1 MKIERRILLAAG
13 VTFLSFSAV
22 LTASFLIYSWFSFSE
37 IKSFDRKNLYAQ
49 KTAQLETQVDFAY
62 SIALHHYNNETLSQ
76 DERRSIAVAELTAL
90 RYDGGAGSYYAFE
103 KRDDGYVYAFH
114 GEEAQLAG
122 RKVDL
127 DTKDLKGKAFVRDII
142 DSAGLRGT
150 YVEYSLKKAGTGTV
164 MRRIAYARSVSDWKW
179 IIVGSINVDDIEK
192 AIAENDGRLDAI
204 VKRTLAGTAILVAL
218 MLAVSIAVMKQMTSR
233 VVRPIERISR
243 SIGEVHAN
251 RDLTKRLES
260 HAGDEVGVMS
270 AGLNDLLEGI
280 SVIVREIVTISVE
293 LRGSSGGMLELSKSF
308 AGSAAE
314 QASDAEEVTAA
325 VEEVSAASESIAK
338 NAERQADELA
348 FLSSEMNAI
357 AKLLAELG
365 GRLSVTDELAR
376 RMDESS
382 RQGESA
388 LGNIHA
394 VISDLRANSGQ
405 MDAIIALI
413 MDISDKINLLSLN
426 AAIESARAGEAGR
439 GFAVVADQISKL
451 ADETSGSIKS
461 IESLIRENNGRIV
474 AAAQHATG
482 AGESFQII
490 RADMN
495 DMKNFLSDISSSM
508 GGFVS
513 RNDGMNEKVRSI
525 AERAAAIRSAMS
537 EHMSAMA
544 GITQA
549 TADITAKSGCI
560 AENSRSLE
568 DAAAALESC
577 ADRLNSKSGQ
587 FIV

>member
-37 IKSFDRKNLYAQ
+37 IKTFDRKTLYEQ
-49 KTAQLETQVDFAY
+49 KTAQLENQVDFAY
-62 SIALHHYNNETLSQ
+62 SIALHHYNNEALPQ
-76 DERRSIAVAELTAL
+76 EERRRIAVDELRAL

-122 RKVDL
+122 QKADL
-127 DTKDLKGKAFVRDII
+127 ETKDLKGRAYVREII
-142 DSAGLRGT
+142 ESAGLRGT
-150 YVEYSLKKAGTGTV
+150 HVEYSIKKSGRV
-164 MRRIAYARSVSDWKW
+164 MRRIAYARNVSDWKW
-179 IIVGSINVDDIEK
+179 TIVGSIDVADIEK
-192 AIAENDGRLDAI
+192 AIAENDARLDAI

-251 RDLTKRLES
+251 RDLTKRMES
-260 HAGDEVGVMS
+260 HASDEVGVMS
-270 AGLNDLLEGI
+270 AGINDLLEGI

-293 LRGSSGGMLELSKSF
+293 LRGSSGDMLELSRSF
-308 AGSAAE
+308 AGSATE

-348 FLSSEMNAI
+348 FLSAEMSAISE
-357 AKLLAELG
+357 LLAELG

-382 RQGESA
+382 RQGEGA
-388 LGNIHA
+388 LENIHA

-482 AGESFQII
+482 AGESFQVI

-495 DMKNFLSDISSSM
+495 DMKNFLGDISSSM

-513 RNDGMNEKVRSI
+513 RNDSMNEKVRRV

-549 TADITAKSGCI
+549 TADITAKSGYI

-568 DAAAALESC
+568 DAASALESC

>member
-37 IKSFDRKNLYAQ
+37 IKTFDRKTLYEQ
-49 KTAQLETQVDFAY
+49 KTAQLENQVDFAY
-62 SIALHHYNNETLSQ
+62 SIALHHYNNEALPQ
-76 DERRSIAVAELTAL
+76 EERRRIAVDELRAL

-122 RKVDL
+122 QRADL
-127 DTKDLKGKAFVRDII
+127 ETKDLKGRAYVREII
-142 DSAGLRGT
+142 ESAGLRGT
-150 YVEYSLKKAGTGTV
+150 HVEYSIKKSGRV
-164 MRRIAYARSVSDWKW
+164 MRRIAYARNVSDWNW
-179 IIVGSINVDDIEK
+179 TIVGSIDVADIEK
-192 AIAENDGRLDAI
+192 AIAENDARLDAI

-251 RDLTKRLES
+251 RDLTKRMES
-260 HAGDEVGVMS
+260 HASDEVGVMS
-270 AGLNDLLEGI
+270 AGINDLLEGI

-293 LRGSSGGMLELSKSF
+293 LRGSSGGMLELSRSF
-308 AGSAAE
+308 AGSATE

-348 FLSSEMNAI
+348 FLSAEMSAISE
-357 AKLLAELG
+357 LLAELG

-382 RQGESA
+382 RQGEGA
-388 LGNIHA
+388 LENIHA

-482 AGESFQII
+482 AGESFQVI

-495 DMKNFLSDISSSM
+495 DMKNFLGYISSSM

-513 RNDGMNEKVRSI
+513 RNDSMNEKVRRV

-549 TADITAKSGCI
+549 TADITAKSGYI

-568 DAAAALESC
+568 DAASALESC

>member
-37 IKSFDRKNLYAQ
+37 IKTFDRKTLYEQ
-49 KTAQLETQVDFAY
+49 KTAQLENQVDFAY
-62 SIALHHYNNETLSQ
+62 SIALHHYNNEALPQ
-76 DERRSIAVAELTAL
+76 EERRMIAVDELRAL

-122 RKVDL
+122 QKADL
-127 DTKDLKGKAFVRDII
+127 ETKDLKGRAYVREII
-142 DSAGLRGT
+142 ESAGLRGT
-150 YVEYSLKKAGTGTV
+150 HVEYSIKKSGRV
-164 MRRIAYARSVSDWKW
+164 MRRIAYARNVSDWKW
-179 IIVGSINVDDIEK
+179 TIVGSIDVADIEK
-192 AIAENDGRLDAI
+192 AIAENDARLDAI

-251 RDLTKRLES
+251 RDLTKRMES
-260 HAGDEVGVMS
+260 HASDEVGVMS
-270 AGLNDLLEGI
+270 AGINDLLEGI

-293 LRGSSGGMLELSKSF
+293 LRGSSGDMLELSRSF
-308 AGSAAE
+308 AGSATE

-325 VEEVSAASESIAK
+325 VEEVSAASESIAT

-348 FLSSEMNAI
+348 FLSAEMSAISE
-357 AKLLAELG
+357 LLAELG

-382 RQGESA
+382 RQGEGA
-388 LGNIHA
+388 LENIHA

-482 AGESFQII
+482 AGESFQVI

-495 DMKNFLSDISSSM
+495 DMKNFLGDISSSM

-513 RNDGMNEKVRSI
+513 RNDSMNEKVRRV

-549 TADITAKSGCI
+549 TADITAKSGYI

-568 DAAAALESC
+568 DAASALESC

>member
-37 IKSFDRKNLYAQ
+37 IKTFDRKTLYEQ
-49 KTAQLETQVDFAY
+49 KTAQLENQVDFAY
-62 SIALHHYNNETLSQ
+62 SIALHHYNNEALPQ
-76 DERRSIAVAELTAL
+76 EERRRIAVDELRAL

-122 RKVDL
+122 QRADL
-127 DTKDLKGKAFVRDII
+127 ETKDLKGRAYVREII
-142 DSAGLRGT
+142 ESAGLRGT
-150 YVEYSLKKAGTGTV
+150 HVEYSIKKSGRV
-164 MRRIAYARSVSDWKW
+164 MRRIAYARNVSDWNW
-179 IIVGSINVDDIEK
+179 TIVGSIDVADIEK
-192 AIAENDGRLDAI
+192 AIAENDARLDAI

-251 RDLTKRLES
+251 RDLTKRMES
-260 HAGDEVGVMS
+260 HASDEVGVMS
-270 AGLNDLLEGI
+270 AGINDLLEGI

-293 LRGSSGGMLELSKSF
+293 LRGSSGDMLELSRSF
-308 AGSAAE
+308 AGSATE

-348 FLSSEMNAI
+348 FLSAEMSAISE
-357 AKLLAELG
+357 LLAELG

-382 RQGESA
+382 RQGEGA
-388 LGNIHA
+388 LENIHA

-482 AGESFQII
+482 AGESFQVI

-495 DMKNFLSDISSSM
+495 DMKNFLGDISSSM

-513 RNDGMNEKVRSI
+513 RNDSMNEKVRRV

-549 TADITAKSGCI
+549 TADITAKSGYI

-568 DAAAALESC
+568 DAASALESC

>member
-37 IKSFDRKNLYAQ
+37 IKTFDRKTLYEQ
-49 KTAQLETQVDFAY
+49 KTAQLENQVDFAY
-62 SIALHHYNNETLSQ
+62 SIALHHYNNEALPQ
-76 DERRSIAVAELTAL
+76 EERRRIAVDELRAL

-122 RKVDL
+122 QKADL
-127 DTKDLKGKAFVRDII
+127 ETKDLKGRAYVREII
-142 DSAGLRGT
+142 ESAGLRGT
-150 YVEYSLKKAGTGTV
+150 HVEYSIKKSGRV
-164 MRRIAYARSVSDWKW
+164 MRRIAYARNVSDWKW
-179 IIVGSINVDDIEK
+179 TIVGSIDVADIEK
-192 AIAENDGRLDAI
+192 AIAENDARLDAI

-251 RDLTKRLES
+251 RDLTKRMES
-260 HAGDEVGVMS
+260 HASDEVGVMS
-270 AGLNDLLEGI
+270 AGINDLLEGI

-293 LRGSSGGMLELSKSF
+293 LRGSSGGMLELSRSF
-308 AGSAAE
+308 AGSATE

-348 FLSSEMNAI
+348 FLSAEMSAISE
-357 AKLLAELG
+357 LLAELG

-382 RQGESA
+382 RQGEGA
-388 LGNIHA
+388 LENIHA

-482 AGESFQII
+482 AGESFQVI

-495 DMKNFLSDISSSM
+495 DMKNFLGDISSSM

-513 RNDGMNEKVRSI
+513 RNDSMNEKVRRV

-549 TADITAKSGCI
+549 TADITAKSGYI

-568 DAAAALESC
+568 DAASALESC

>member
-37 IKSFDRKNLYAQ
+37 IKTFDRKTLYEQ
-49 KTAQLETQVDFAY
+49 KTAQLENQVDFAY
-62 SIALHHYNNETLSQ
+62 SIALHHYNNEALPQ
-76 DERRSIAVAELTAL
+76 EERRMIAVDELRAL

-122 RKVDL
+122 QKADL
-127 DTKDLKGKAFVRDII
+127 ETKDLKGRAYVREII
-142 DSAGLRGT
+142 ESAGLRGT
-150 YVEYSLKKAGTGTV
+150 HVEYSIKKSGRV
-164 MRRIAYARSVSDWKW
+164 MRRIAYARNVSDWKW
-179 IIVGSINVDDIEK
+179 TIVGSIDVADIEK
-192 AIAENDGRLDAI
+192 AIAENDARLDAI

-251 RDLTKRLES
+251 RDLTKRMES
-260 HAGDEVGVMS
+260 HASDEVGVMS
-270 AGLNDLLEGI
+270 AGINDLLEGI

-293 LRGSSGGMLELSKSF
+293 LRGSSGDMLELSRSF
-308 AGSAAE
+308 AGSATE

-348 FLSSEMNAI
+348 FLSAEMSAISE
-357 AKLLAELG
+357 LLAELG

-382 RQGESA
+382 RQGEGA
-388 LGNIHA
+388 LENIHA

-482 AGESFQII
+482 AGESFQVI

-495 DMKNFLSDISSSM
+495 DMKNFLGDISSSM

-513 RNDGMNEKVRSI
+513 RNDSMNEKVRRV

-549 TADITAKSGCI
+549 TADITAKSGYI

-568 DAAAALESC
+568 DAASALESC

>member
-13 VTFLSFSAV
+13 VTFLAFSAV

-37 IKSFDRKNLYAQ
+37 IKSFDRKTLYEQ
-49 KTAQLETQVDFAY
+49 KTAQLENQVDFAY
-62 SIALHHYNNETLSQ
+62 GIALHHYNNVSLSQ
-76 DERRSIAVAELTAL
+76 DERRSIAVSELSAL
-90 RYDGGAGSYYAFE
+90 RYDGGADCYYAFE

-114 GEEAQLAG
+114 GEDARLVGTKADLEA
-122 RKVDL
+122 
-127 DTKDLKGKAFVRDII
+127 KDLYGKGYIRDII
-142 DSAGLRGT
+142 ESAGLRGSH
-150 YVEYSLKKAGTGTV
+150 VEYGLKKNGRV
-164 MRRIAYARSVSDWKW
+164 MRRIAYARNVSDWKW
-179 IIVGSINVDDIEK
+179 VIVGSIDVGDIEK
-192 AIAENDGRLDAI
+192 AIADNDARLDAI
-204 VKRTLAGTAILVAL
+204 VKRTLAGTAILVAV

-251 RDLTKRLES
+251 RDLTKRMES
-260 HAGDEVGVMS
+260 HASDEVGVMS
-270 AGLNDLLEGI
+270 AGLNDLLEGV

-293 LRGSSGGMLELSKSF
+293 LRGSSGGMLELSRSF
-308 AGSAAE
+308 AGSATE

-357 AKLLAELG
+357 SKLLAELG
-365 GRLSVTDELAR
+365 SRLSVTDELAH

-382 RQGESA
+382 RQGECA
-388 LGNIHA
+388 LSNIHA

-461 IESLIRENNGRIV
+461 IESLICENNGRIV

-482 AGESFQII
+482 AGESFQVI

-495 DMKNFLSDISSSM
+495 DMKNFLILHW
-508 GGFVS
+508 
-513 RNDGMNEKVRSI
+513 I
-525 AERAAAIRSAMS
+525 
-537 EHMSAMA
+537 
-544 GITQA
+544 
-549 TADITAKSGCI
+549 
-560 AENSRSLE
+560 
-568 DAAAALESC
+568 
-577 ADRLNSKSGQ
+577 
-587 FIV
+587 